1 MEVSEP
7 SRGLAP
13 PAINSHARITLQ
25 QIQNSLDRM
34 VSGVMRKRQAAR
46 RPEPVKQQLAA
57 RLSPEDTQEAVSEA
71 AKFLG
76 EKGGL
81 GDDSLRYGPVGRET
95 TRLIALT
102 RRHLRI
108 GPYRDA
114 GEVPD
119 EVAREVESKLSP
131 TIMELRR
138 RTITSCEG

>member
-81 GDDSLRYGPVGRET
+81 GDDSLR
-95 TRLIALT
+95 
-102 RRHLRI
+102 
-108 GPYRDA
+108 
-114 GEVPD
+114 
-119 EVAREVESKLSP
+119 
-131 TIMELRR
+131 
-138 RTITSCEG
+138 